1 MAIDAATASIV
12 KDKAEALF
20 DKGRFAEALEA
31 YEKIKP
37 YGDKDPR
44 IYLRM
49 GDIARKINDNANA
62 VLCYKDA
69 VRSFTK
75 LGFVI
80 KAIAVCKIIIAID
93 PGQQGIHDKLAE
105 LYAKQGGTAL
115 PRTLTAAAPPV
126 AAPELIE
133 APSQELPKPQG
144 AADKAGDDDGDIEV
158 IQPMKLP
165 RVPLFSDFNEEE
177 FLAVIRKVRS
187 HDFAPGDYVF
197 HEGDRG
203 DSIFIIAEGEVK
215 VIGRAKDASE
225 IALATLAEGAIFG
238 EFGFFSNAKRTT
250 DIKAV
255 DSSTILELTKTD
267 LDELITRH
275 KRIEEVLFKFYKE
288 RVVDRLM
295 GLSDIFMPIAKP
307 DRAEILSRLQLTRFL
322 KGSVIVREGEK
333 GDTMYLIKTGAVSVW
348 TTDKG
353 GKAHN
358 LTELREGD
366 FFGEIAL
373 ATSRP
378 RVANITAIENTELV
392 AFSRP
397 LIKDILLKYPAV
409 KEVLER
415 VIKERVI
422 ESAKAKERLAAAL
435 V

>member
-20 DKGRFAEALEA
+20 DKGRFSEAFDA

-44 IYLRM
+44 VYLRM
-49 GDIARKINDNANA
+49 GDIARKLGDNAA
-62 VLCYKDA
+62 ALSCYKDA

-105 LYAKQGGTAL
+105 LYAGQGAV
-115 PRTLTAAAPPV
+115 APPKATVVIASPV
-126 AAPELIE
+126 AAPEPAA
-133 APSQELPKPQG
+133 APAQELPKVSK
-144 AADKAGDDDGDIEV
+144 ATDKAEDDDDIEV

-187 HDFAPGDYVF
+187 HDFAPGEYVF
-197 HEGDRG
+197 REGDAG
-203 DSIFIIAEGEVK
+203 DSIFIIAEGAAK
-215 VIGRAKDASE
+215 VIGRAKDGNEVS
-225 IALATLAEGAIFG
+225 LATLTEGAIFG

-267 LDELITRH
+267 LDEIIKKH
-275 KRIEEVLFKFYKE
+275 KRVEEVLFKFYKE

-295 GLSDIFMPIAKP
+295 GLSDIFRPIAKP

-333 GDTMYLIKTGAVSVW
+333 GDIMYLIKTGAVSVW
-348 TTDKG
+348 TADKG

-358 LTELREGD
+358 LSELREGD

-397 LIKDILLKYPAV
+397 LIKDILMKYPAV

-422 ESAKAKERLAAAL
+422 ESAKAKERFSLAL